1 MAKTLLEIDEHLL
14 DEARILAKARTKREA
29 VETALREF
37 VRRHRLKSLAAAAG
51 TSSIRW
57 TAADIRNMREGR

>member
-14 DEARILAKARTKREA
+14 DEARRLAKARTKREA

-37 VRRHRLKSLAAAAG
+37 VRRRRVKSLVAAAG
-51 TSSIRW
+51 TSSIMW
-57 TAADIRNMREGR
+57 TAADIRSMREGR